1 MNTTKVNLTVLTVG
15 VIIGIILS
23 AGISKVH
30 FKNYH
35 EVHDANIG
43 KFMFIDGKIY
53 SLTEM
58 LRDEGVKLPITK

>member
-1 MNTTKVNLTVLTVG
+1 MNTAKFNLTVLT
-15 VIIGIILS
+15 IGITIGILLS

-30 FKNYH
+30 FKHYH

>member
-1 MNTTKVNLTVLTVG
+1 MNAKLNLTMLTVG
-15 VIIGIILS
+15 AIIGIILS
-23 AGISKVH
+23 AGISKIH
-30 FKNYH
+30 YKHYH